1 MTPEARAALPTEA
14 INPATLGLD
23 QLTPLEFVRV
33 MQVADREAV
42 LAVAEAE
49 TALAA
54 AIELIATALQAG
66 GTLTYVGAG
75 TSGRLGVLDAAECW
89 PTFQATA
96 IKAVIAGGA
105 EAMLHSVEGAEDDG
119 AAGVAAVAHLQP
131 PDVVLGISASGSAPY
146 VRAAVAAARE
156 RGLQTLFLACVP
168 AVQVPLD
175 CDLDIR
181 VITGPEVLA
190 GSTRLKA
197 GTATKLVLN
206 TLSTGVMARLDKVY
220 GNLMVDVAV
229 TNAKLQERALRI
241 IEQVLGREQPFGRT
255 KAATLLA
262 QAHNQLKPALVM
274 AKHQCSYA
282 EALNLLATQPLRT
295 LLA

>member
-1 MTPEARAALPTEA
+1 MTPNARAALPTEA
-14 INPATLGLD
+14 INPLTVGLD
-23 QLTPLEFVRV
+23 QLSPLEFVRL
-33 MQVADREAV
+33 MQTVDREVIVAV
-42 LAVAEAE
+42 EQAEAE
-49 TALAA
+49 IAA
-54 AIELIATALQAG
+54 AIELVTAALQAG

-96 IKAVIAGGA
+96 IRAVIAGGA
-105 EAMLHSVEGAEDDG
+105 EAMLHSVEGAEDDA
-119 AAGVAAVAHLQP
+119 AAGTAAVAHLQP

-168 AVQVPLD
+168 AAQVSMA
-175 CDLDIR
+175 CDVDIR

-206 TLSTGVMARLDKVY
+206 TLSTGVMVQLGKVY

-229 TNAKLQERALRI
+229 TNAKLQERALRMI
-241 IEQVLGREQPFGRT
+241 AQVLGWDQQQGRIR
-255 KAATLLA
+255 AATLLA
-262 QAHNQLKPALVM
+262 QAHNQVKPALVM

-282 EALNLLATQPLRT
+282 DALDLLATQPLRT

>member
-1 MTPEARAALPTEA
+1 M
-14 INPATLGLD
+14 
-23 QLTPLEFVRV
+23 
-33 MQVADREAV
+33 
-42 LAVAEAE
+42 
-49 TALAA
+49 
-54 AIELIATALQAG
+54 
-66 GTLTYVGAG
+66 
-75 TSGRLGVLDAAECW
+75 
-89 PTFQATA
+89 
-96 IKAVIAGGA
+96 
-105 EAMLHSVEGAEDDG
+105 
-119 AAGVAAVAHLQP
+119 
-131 PDVVLGISASGSAPY
+131 
-146 VRAAVAAARE
+146 
-156 RGLQTLFLACVP
+156 ACVP